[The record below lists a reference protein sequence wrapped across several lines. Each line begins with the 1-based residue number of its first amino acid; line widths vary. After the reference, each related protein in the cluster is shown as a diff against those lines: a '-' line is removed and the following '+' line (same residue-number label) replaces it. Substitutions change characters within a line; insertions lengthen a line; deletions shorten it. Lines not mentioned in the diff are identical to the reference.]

1 MWFPPVRLSFA
12 ISPAGICVI
21 LTILHARARMRSRRF
36 ESPPRRVVPLFGE
49 FVLRVKLNDRSIYKV
64 LSIYPSVSLSRS
76 LANIRRRL
84 LCRAIERCSE
94 WVSSDSACPEKTNCE
109 SGSGSQSSGDGGRRD
124 RERPL
129 DPEGDNAG
137 SRRPVRLGL
146 LRVFE
151 CVDDPA
157 SLPIVGENR
166 KVSDT
171 PRALLDDVP
180 LNG

>member
-1 MWFPPVRLSFA
+1 MPF
-12 ISPAGICVI
+12 IS
-21 LTILHARARMRSRRF
+21 L
-36 ESPPRRVVPLFGE
+36 
-49 FVLRVKLNDRSIYKV
+49 
-64 LSIYPSVSLSRS
+64 S
-76 LANIRRRL
+76 LANIRRCL
-84 LCRAIERCSE
+84 LCRTIERCSE

-109 SGSGSQSSGDGGRRD
+109 SGSGSQSSGNRGRRREWERK
-124 RERPL
+124 RERGNERDLL

-166 KVSDT
+166 KVLDTHSSRLT
-171 PRALLDDVP
+171 PRHRPDQRVNVRVELSPRISLRVKNLKKRP
-180 LNG
+180 KTSF